1 MSNYQELLSL
11 TLQGIRSRVLVSAAG
26 FISSSHPAYLDLEP
40 SQNIDLELLT
50 EAKTTDTALPLLC
63 LRCRISHPLE
73 AWLKATFRAHHE
85 NHDIELKAMASY
97 ALDDQGA
104 LTIRCSKESTADFTY
119 SVINSLPKGGLTS
132 PFSAEILRSFDPALC
147 GLPHWARLKIQ
158 SNNELKAY
166 FKQHGLLLISD
177 WALLRNSSPRR
188 VQQACQAHIRSSS
201 TIESLIALHSRF
213 MPLYD
218 MAKQE
223 FKAIT
228 GKSSGWQPGLEFLDQ
243 LDPAQDPFDTKELLL
258 AIAKAIRQLLTGS
271 AIQSLDQSLE
281 AGNEPVAPFSRDE
294 DGPERAELNILIN
307 AALER
312 ALNNLM
318 SAEMQKE
325 ATKFS
330 KDEDRK
336 LAFELYGQGLSQR
349 DIAKQVNHKQAWVSK
364 LLDEKRRSSEIA
376 IAAAI
381 ELKRQPEFI
390 SCGTSVEAAERL
402 VDALRNHLVDPKLE
416 GDIPP
421 LRQWVQQYMSQ
432 P

>member
-1 MSNYQELLSL
+1 MGPYQELRML
-11 TLQGIRSRVLVSAAG
+11 TLQGICGKSPATASAFLAHQHPEYLEAEASRS
-26 FISSSHPAYLDLEP
+26 LDLGL
-40 SQNIDLELLT
+40 LEV
-50 EAKTTDTALPLLC
+50 AKSTDSPLPLLC
-63 LRCRISHPLE
+63 LRCRLSHPLE
-73 AWLKATFRAHHE
+73 AWLKATFNAHHE
-85 NHDIELKAMASY
+85 RHGIELKAMASY
-97 ALDDQGA
+97 ALDDEGA

-119 SVINSLPKGGLTS
+119 SMISSLRKGPTS

-188 VQQACQAHIRSSS
+188 VQEACQAHLRSSA
-201 TIESLIALHSRF
+201 TIESLIALHRGF

-218 MAKQE
+218 LAKQE
-223 FKAIT
+223 FKALT
-228 GKSSGWQPGLEFLDQ
+228 GKSSGWQPGLEFLQQ
-243 LDPAQDPFDTKELLL
+243 LDPAQEPFNTKERLL

-271 AIQSLDQSLE
+271 ANQSLDQSLE
-281 AGNEPVAPFSRDE
+281 AGYEPVTPSSASS
-294 DGPERAELNILIN
+294 DGPEPAALKVLID

-312 ALNNLM
+312 AMDNLLP
-318 SAEMQKE
+318 AELQKE
-325 ATKFS
+325 AIKFS
-330 KDEDRK
+330 KDEGRK

-349 DIAKQVNHKQAWVSK
+349 DIAQQVNHKQAWVSN
-364 LLDEKRRSSEIA
+364 LLDETRRSREIA

-390 SCGTSVEAAERL
+390 SCGKSVKAAENL
-402 VDALRNHLVDPKLE
+402 VKALRNHLVKKELE

-432 P
+432 L

>member
-1 MSNYQELLSL
+1 MSHYQELLSL
-11 TLQGIRSRVLVSAAG
+11 TLQGIRSKVLVSAAG

-40 SQNIDLELLT
+40 SRNIDLELLT
-50 EAKTTDTALPLLC
+50 EAKRTDTALPLLC

-85 NHDIELKAMASY
+85 NHGIELKAMASY

-104 LTIRCSKESTADFTY
+104 LSIRRSKENTADFTY
-119 SVINSLPKGGLTS
+119 SVINSLTSGPTS

-188 VQQACQAHIRSSS
+188 VQQACQAHLRSSS
-201 TIESLIALHSRF
+201 TIESLIALHGRF
-213 MPLYD
+213 LPLYD
-218 MAKQE
+218 LAKQE
-223 FKAIT
+223 FKATT

-243 LDPAQDPFDTKELLL
+243 LEPAQDPFDTKERLL

-271 AIQSLDQSLE
+271 ANQSLDQSLE
-281 AGNEPVAPFSRDE
+281 AGIEPVAPSSTDA
-294 DGPERAELNILIN
+294 DGPEPAELKVLID

-312 ALNNLM
+312 ALDNLM
-318 SAEMQKE
+318 PAEMQKE
-325 ATKFS
+325 AIKFS
-330 KDEDRK
+330 KDEGRK

-349 DIAKQVNHKQAWVSK
+349 DIAQQVNHQQAWVSR
-364 LLDEKRRSSEIA
+364 LLKEKRRSSEIA
-376 IAAAI
+376 VAAAI

-402 VDALRNHLVDPKLE
+402 VNALRNHLVEPELE

-421 LRQWVQQYMSQ
+421 LRQWMQQYMSQ

>member
-1 MSNYQELLSL
+1 MSQYQELRMLS
-11 TLQGIRSRVLVSAAG
+11 LQGICSKS
-26 FISSSHPAYLDLEP
+26 PASTSTYLAQEYPEYLEAEP
-40 SQNIDLELLT
+40 SRNIDLELLT
-50 EAKTTDTALPLLC
+50 EAKNTDDSLPLLC

-73 AWLKATFRAHHE
+73 AWLKATFHAHHE

-119 SVINSLPKGGLTS
+119 SVINSLPKGPAS
-132 PFSAEILRSFDPALC
+132 PFSAEILRSFDPTLC

-188 VQQACQAHIRSSS
+188 VQQACQAHLRSSS

-213 MPLYD
+213 LPLYD
-218 MAKQE
+218 LAKQE
-223 FKAIT
+223 FKATT
-228 GKSSGWQPGLEFLDQ
+228 GKSSGWQPGFQFLDQ
-243 LDPAQDPFDTKELLL
+243 LEPEQDPFDTKERLL

-271 AIQSLDQSLE
+271 ANQSLDQSLE
-281 AGNEPVAPFSRDE
+281 AGIEPVAPSSTYA
-294 DGPERAELNILIN
+294 DGQEPAELKVLID

-312 ALNNLM
+312 AMDNLM
-318 SAEMQKE
+318 PAVMQKE
-325 ATKFS
+325 AIKFT
-330 KDEDRK
+330 KDEGRK

-349 DIAKQVNHKQAWVSK
+349 DIAQQVNHQKPWVSK

-390 SCGTSVEAAERL
+390 SCSTSVEAAERL
-402 VDALRNHLVDPKLE
+402 VDALRNHLVEPELE

-421 LRQWVQQYMSQ
+421 LRQWMQQYMSQ

>member
-1 MSNYQELLSL
+1 MSHYQELLSL
-11 TLQGIRSRVLVSAAG
+11 TLQGIRSKFLASAAG
-26 FISSSHPAYLDLEP
+26 FISSSHPAYLDLDP
-40 SQNIDLELLT
+40 SRNIDSELLT
-50 EAKTTDTALPLLC
+50 EAKSADTALPLLC

-73 AWLKATFRAHHE
+73 AWLKATFNAHHE
-85 NHDIELKAMASY
+85 RHGIEIKAMASY
-97 ALDDQGA
+97 ALDDEGA
-104 LTIRCSKESTADFTY
+104 LTIRFSKESAANFTY
-119 SVINSLPKGGLTS
+119 SVISSLPKGPIS

-188 VQQACQAHIRSSS
+188 VQLACQAHLRSSV
-201 TIESLIALHSRF
+201 TIESLIALHRSF
-213 MPLYD
+213 LPLYD
-218 MAKQE
+218 AAKQV
-223 FKAIT
+223 FKVAT

-243 LDPAQDPFDTKELLL
+243 LDPRQDPFETKERLL
-258 AIAKAIRQLLTGS
+258 AIAKAIRQLLTG
-271 AIQSLDQSLE
+271 AANQSLDQSLE
-281 AGNEPVAPFSRDE
+281 AGYEPVAPSSTDA
-294 DGPERAELNILIN
+294 DGPEPAELKVSID
-307 AALER
+307 AVLER
-312 ALNNLM
+312 AMDNLLP
-318 SAEMQKE
+318 AELQKE

-330 KDEDRK
+330 KDEGRK

-349 DIAKQVNHKQAWVSK
+349 DIAQKANHQQAWVSK

-381 ELKRQPEFI
+381 ELKRRPEFI

-402 VDALRNHLVDPKLE
+402 VNALRNHLVEPELE

-421 LRQWVQQYMSQ
+421 LRRWVQQYINQ
-432 P
+432 L

>member
-1 MSNYQELLSL
+1 MGPYQELRML
-11 TLQGIRSRVLVSAAG
+11 TLQGICGKSPATASAFLAHERPEYLEAEASRS
-26 FISSSHPAYLDLEP
+26 LDLG
-40 SQNIDLELLT
+40 LLQV
-50 EAKTTDTALPLLC
+50 AKSTDSPLPLLC
-63 LRCRISHPLE
+63 LRCRLSHPLE
-73 AWLKATFRAHHE
+73 AWLKATFNAHHE
-85 NHDIELKAMASY
+85 RHGIELKAMASY
-97 ALDDQGA
+97 ALDDEGA
-104 LTIRCSKESTADFTY
+104 LTIKRSKESTADFTY
-119 SVINSLPKGGLTS
+119 SVISSLPKGPTS

-188 VQQACQAHIRSSS
+188 VQQACQAHLRSSA
-201 TIESLIALHSRF
+201 TIESLIALHRSF
-213 MPLYD
+213 LPLYD
-218 MAKQE
+218 LAKQE
-223 FKAIT
+223 FKVAT

-243 LDPAQDPFDTKELLL
+243 LDPTQDPFETKERLL

-271 AIQSLDQSLE
+271 ANQSLDQSLE
-281 AGNEPVAPFSRDE
+281 AGYEPVAPSSASS
-294 DGPERAELNILIN
+294 DGPEPAELKVLID

-312 ALNNLM
+312 AMDNLLP
-318 SAEMQKE
+318 AELQEE
-325 ATKFS
+325 AIKFS
-330 KDEDRK
+330 KDEGRK

-349 DIAKQVNHKQAWVSK
+349 DIAQQVNHKQAWVSN
-364 LLDEKRRSSEIA
+364 LLDETRRSREIA

-390 SCGTSVEAAERL
+390 SCGKSVKAAENL
-402 VDALRNHLVDPKLE
+402 VKALRNHLVKKELE

-432 P
+432 L

>member
-1 MSNYQELLSL
+1 MSQYQELRMLS
-11 TLQGIRSRVLVSAAG
+11 LQGICSKYPATARS
-26 FISSSHPAYLDLEP
+26 YLAQEYPDYLEAEA
-40 SQNIDLELLT
+40 SRSIDLGLL
-50 EAKTTDTALPLLC
+50 EVAKSADTPLPLLC

-73 AWLKATFRAHHE
+73 AWLKATFNAHHE
-85 NHDIELKAMASY
+85 RHGIEIKAMASY
-97 ALDDQGA
+97 ALDDEGA
-104 LTIRCSKESTADFTY
+104 LTIRCSKESAEDFTY
-119 SVINSLPKGGLTS
+119 SVISSLPKGPTS

-188 VQQACQAHIRSSS
+188 VQQACQAHLRSSA
-201 TIESLIALHSRF
+201 TIESLIALHKSF
-213 MPLYD
+213 LPLYD
-218 MAKQE
+218 VAKQE
-223 FKAIT
+223 FKVAT

-243 LDPAQDPFDTKELLL
+243 LDPTQDPFETKERLL

-271 AIQSLDQSLE
+271 ANQSLDQTLE
-281 AGNEPVAPFSRDE
+281 AGYEPVAPSSASS
-294 DGPERAELNILIN
+294 DGPEPAELKVLID

-312 ALNNLM
+312 AMDNLLP
-318 SAEMQKE
+318 AELQKE
-325 ATKFS
+325 AIKFS
-330 KDEDRK
+330 KDEGRK

-349 DIAKQVNHKQAWVSK
+349 DIAQQVNHQKPWVSK

-381 ELKRQPEFI
+381 ELKRRPEFI

-402 VDALRNHLVDPKLE
+402 VNALRNHLVETKLE
-416 GDIPP
+416 GGIQP
-421 LRQWVQQYMSQ
+421 LRQWVQKYINQL
-432 P
+432 

>member
-1 MSNYQELLSL
+1 MSHYQELLSL
-11 TLQGIRSRVLVSAAG
+11 TLQGIRSKVLVSAAG
-26 FISSSHPAYLDLEP
+26 FISSSHPVYLDLEP
-40 SQNIDLELLT
+40 SRNIDLELLT
-50 EAKTTDTALPLLC
+50 EAKNTNAPLPLLC

-85 NHDIELKAMASY
+85 NHGIELKAMASY

-119 SVINSLPKGGLTS
+119 SVINSLPKGPAS
-132 PFSAEILRSFDPALC
+132 PFSAEILRSFDPTLC

-188 VQQACQAHIRSSS
+188 VQQACQSHLRSSS

-213 MPLYD
+213 LPLYD
-218 MAKQE
+218 LAKQE
-223 FKAIT
+223 FKATT

-243 LDPAQDPFDTKELLL
+243 LEPAQDPFDTKERLL

-271 AIQSLDQSLE
+271 ANQSLDQSLE
-281 AGNEPVAPFSRDE
+281 AGNEPVAPSSTYA
-294 DGPERAELNILIN
+294 DGPEPAELKVLID

-312 ALNNLM
+312 ALDNLM
-318 SAEMQKE
+318 PAVMQKE
-325 ATKFS
+325 AIKFT
-330 KDEDRK
+330 KDEGRK

-349 DIAKQVNHKQAWVSK
+349 DIAQQVNHQKPWVSK

-390 SCGTSVEAAERL
+390 SCSTSVEAAERL
-402 VDALRNHLVDPKLE
+402 VNALRNHLVEPELE

-421 LRQWVQQYMSQ
+421 LRQWMQQYMSQ

>member
-1 MSNYQELLSL
+1 MSHYQELLSL
-11 TLQGIRSRVLVSAAG
+11 TLQGLRSKVLVSAAG
-26 FISSSHPAYLDLEP
+26 FISTSHPAYLELEP
-40 SQNIDLELLT
+40 SRNIDLELLT
-50 EAKTTDTALPLLC
+50 EAKNTDDSLPLLC

-73 AWLKATFRAHHE
+73 AWLKATFHAHHE
-85 NHDIELKAMASY
+85 NHGIELKAMASY

-119 SVINSLPKGGLTS
+119 SVINSLPSGTTS

-177 WALLRNSSPRR
+177 WALLRYSSPRR
-188 VQQACQAHIRSSS
+188 VQQACQAHLKSSS
-201 TIESLIALHSRF
+201 TIESLIALHNRF
-213 MPLYD
+213 LPLYD
-218 MAKQE
+218 LAKQE
-223 FKAIT
+223 FKTTT

-243 LDPAQDPFDTKELLL
+243 LEPAQDPFDTKERLL

-271 AIQSLDQSLE
+271 ANQSLDQSLE
-281 AGNEPVAPFSRDE
+281 AGNEPVAPSSTYA
-294 DGPERAELNILIN
+294 DGPEPAELKVLID

-312 ALNNLM
+312 ALDNLM
-318 SAEMQKE
+318 PAVMQKE

-330 KDEDRK
+330 KDEGRK

-349 DIAKQVNHKQAWVSK
+349 DIAQEVNHQQAWVSK

-402 VDALRNHLVDPKLE
+402 VNALRNHLVETELE

-421 LRQWVQQYMSQ
+421 LRQWMQQYMSQ
-432 P
+432 S

>member
-1 MSNYQELLSL
+1 MSHYQELLSL
-11 TLQGIRSRVLVSAAG
+11 TLQGIRSKILVSAAG

-40 SQNIDLELLT
+40 SRNIDLELLT
-50 EAKTTDTALPLLC
+50 EAKKTDTALPLLC

-119 SVINSLPKGGLTS
+119 SVINSLPKGPAS
-132 PFSAEILRSFDPALC
+132 PFSAEILRSFDPTLC

-188 VQQACQAHIRSSS
+188 VQQACQAHLRSSS

-213 MPLYD
+213 LPLYD
-218 MAKQE
+218 LAKQE
-223 FKAIT
+223 FKVTT

-243 LDPAQDPFDTKELLL
+243 LEPEQDPFDTKERLL

-271 AIQSLDQSLE
+271 ANQSLDQSLE
-281 AGNEPVAPFSRDE
+281 AGIEPVAPSSTYA
-294 DGPERAELNILIN
+294 DGPEPAELKVLID

-312 ALNNLM
+312 ALDNLM
-318 SAEMQKE
+318 PAVMQKE
-325 ATKFS
+325 AIKFT
-330 KDEDRK
+330 KDEGRK

-349 DIAKQVNHKQAWVSK
+349 DIAQQVNHQKPWVSK

-402 VDALRNHLVDPKLE
+402 VDALRNHLVEPELE

-421 LRQWVQQYMSQ
+421 LRQWMQQYMSQ

>member
-1 MSNYQELLSL
+1 MSQYQELRMLS
-11 TLQGIRSRVLVSAAG
+11 LQGICSKYPATASSYLAQEYPDYLEAEASRS
-26 FISSSHPAYLDLEP
+26 
-40 SQNIDLELLT
+40 IDLGLL
-50 EAKTTDTALPLLC
+50 EVAKSADTPLPLLC

-73 AWLKATFRAHHE
+73 AWLKATFNAHHE
-85 NHDIELKAMASY
+85 RHGIEIKAMASY
-97 ALDDQGA
+97 ALDDEGA

-119 SVINSLPKGGLTS
+119 SVISSLPKSPTS

-188 VQQACQAHIRSSS
+188 VQQACQAHLRSSA
-201 TIESLIALHSRF
+201 TIESLIALHRSF
-213 MPLYD
+213 LPLYD
-218 MAKQE
+218 IAKQE
-223 FKAIT
+223 FKVAT

-243 LDPAQDPFDTKELLL
+243 LDPTQDPFETKERLL

-271 AIQSLDQSLE
+271 ANQSLDQSLE
-281 AGNEPVAPFSRDE
+281 AGYEPVAPSSASS
-294 DGPERAELNILIN
+294 DGPEPAELKVLID

-312 ALNNLM
+312 AMDNLLP
-318 SAEMQKE
+318 AQMQKE
-325 ATKFS
+325 AIKFS
-330 KDEDRK
+330 KDEGRK

-349 DIAKQVNHKQAWVSK
+349 DIAQQANHQQAWVSK

-381 ELKRQPEFI
+381 ELKRRPEFI

-402 VDALRNHLVDPKLE
+402 VNALRNHLVEPELE
-416 GDIPP
+416 DDIPP
-421 LRQWVQQYMSQ
+421 LRRWVQQYINQ
-432 P
+432 L

>member
-1 MSNYQELLSL
+1 MSHYQELLSL
-11 TLQGIRSRVLVSAAG
+11 TLQGIRSKVLASAAG

-40 SQNIDLELLT
+40 SRNIDLELLT
-50 EAKTTDTALPLLC
+50 EAKSTDAALPLLC
-63 LRCRISHPLE
+63 LRCRLSHPLE
-73 AWLKATFRAHHE
+73 AWLKATFNTHHE
-85 NHDIELKAMASY
+85 RHGIELKAMASY

-119 SVINSLPKGGLTS
+119 SVISSLPKGPTS

-177 WALLRNSSPRR
+177 WALLRDSSPRR
-188 VQQACQAHIRSSS
+188 VQQACQAHLRSSA
-201 TIESLIALHSRF
+201 TIESLIALHKRF
-213 MPLYD
+213 LPLYD
-218 MAKQE
+218 IAKQE
-223 FKAIT
+223 FKVAT
-228 GKSSGWQPGLEFLDQ
+228 GKSSGWQPGLEFLQQ
-243 LDPAQDPFDTKELLL
+243 LDPTQDPFETKERLL

-271 AIQSLDQSLE
+271 ANQSLDQSLE
-281 AGNEPVAPFSRDE
+281 AGYEPVAPSSE
-294 DGPERAELNILIN
+294 SSDGPEPAELKVLID

-312 ALNNLM
+312 AMDNLLP
-318 SAEMQKE
+318 AELQEE
-325 ATKFS
+325 AIKFS
-330 KDEDRK
+330 KDEGRK

-349 DIAKQVNHKQAWVSK
+349 DIAQQVNHKQAWVSN
-364 LLDEKRRSSEIA
+364 LLDETRRSREIA

-390 SCGTSVEAAERL
+390 SCGKSVKAAENL
-402 VDALRNHLVDPKLE
+402 VKALRNHLVKKELE

-432 P
+432 L